1 VKFQNQCFCSGV
13 PVLIAGRWKDEAVML
28 MDAPPEI
35 VQTKRGPRYLFP
47 ERTQRVMVQRNHGP
61 AKMVSVKIL
70 RPINDAS

>member
-1 VKFQNQCFCSGV
+1 
-13 PVLIAGRWKDEAVML
+13 ML